1 MSALAKAAER
11 NLRFLLQPIQ
21 DLLDDPAMTN
31 LYINGVGAG
40 QCFVS
45 RGRGIERLTLP
56 FTFCELEDIAIN
68 AAALRQQDI
77 AEDVPVVDTV
87 FPGGQRVNIVR
98 PPAVPEGTMSFSI
111 RRPSARTMRP
121 AELEGQGVFAHVA
134 HGKTR
139 TKRESNTERLLELYR
154 AMRWREFIEL
164 AIACK
169 LNLVWSGSVDA
180 GKTHSMRSFTH
191 AIPPDWRIVTVED
204 TPELIDLPCPNTV
217 HLLYS
222 KGMQSV
228 ARVSSTDL
236 VEAALRMGIQGLLVQ
251 ELRDEAAFSYVKG
264 LESGH
269 WGMTTTH
276 AEISRGRVRPD
287 FRAGEAAPG
296 RNAPA
301 GAGHPGDAAQEHP
314 HHRALRQGRR
324 RRSGPASRR
333 GNLLGTGV
341 ARGGRAERRGG
352 VEGDRNEGKIR
363 CAGGV
368 PRPRGRLLG

>member
-1 MSALAKAAER
+1 MSALTRAAER
-11 NLRFLLQPIQ
+11 NLRFLLAPIQ
-21 DLLDDPAMTN
+21 DLLGDPAMTN
-31 LYINGVGAG
+31 LYINGVGDG

-45 RGRGIERLTLP
+45 RGHGVERLTLP
-56 FTFCELEDIAIN
+56 FTFGELEDIAVN

-87 FPGGQRVNIVR
+87 FPDGQRVNIVR
-98 PPAVPEGTMSFSI
+98 PPAVPAGTMSFSI
-111 RRPSARTMRP
+111 RRPSARTMSP
-121 AELEGQGVFAHVA
+121 LELEEQGVFAHVA
-134 HGKTR
+134 IGTTR
-139 TKRESNTERLLELYR
+139 TKRESNTERLLDLYR
-154 AMRWREFIEL
+154 AGRWREFIEL

-191 AIPPDWRIVTVED
+191 AIPADWRIVTVED

-222 KGMQSV
+222 KGMQSA

-276 AEISRGRVRPD
+276 AESAEDVFSRIAGLVKQHPAGMHRLEQDILATLRRNIHVIVHYAKGVDGDPD
-287 FRAGEAAPG
+287 LRHAEEVYWAPG
-296 RNAPA
+296 LRT
-301 GAGHPGDAAQEHP
+301 DDQMEIVAA
-314 HHRALRQGRR
+314 
-324 RRSGPASRR
+324 
-333 GNLLGTGV
+333 
-341 ARGGRAERRGG
+341 
-352 VEGDRNEGKIR
+352 
-363 CAGGV
+363 
-368 PRPRGRLLG
+368 